1 MVYYRPWSL
10 EGRRIELKT
19 LDDEVH
25 ATDVGLAW
33 KSKARPSPAAR
44 ASCEFVAVAYRG
56 PDPIQSD

>member
-1 MVYYRPWSL
+1 MVYPPWSL

-33 KSKARPSPAAR
+33 KSKAQLPPAAR
-44 ASCEFVAVAYRG
+44 AFCNFVALAYRG